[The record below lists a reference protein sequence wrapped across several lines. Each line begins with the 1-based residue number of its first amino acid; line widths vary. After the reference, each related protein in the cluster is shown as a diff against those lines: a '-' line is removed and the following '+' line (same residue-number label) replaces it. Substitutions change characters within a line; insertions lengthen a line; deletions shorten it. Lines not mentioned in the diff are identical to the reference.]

1 MKTMHLLLC
10 IAIAATFFAC
20 DRNTTYTQE
29 VAGPVP
35 CEQCHDDSNL
45 ITGKQTQWA
54 ESLHGTGE
62 AYARGTSASC
72 AACHSGNGFAKA
84 VAAGQAPNQ
93 VTEGDPDPTRQDC
106 SACHKIHESYTK
118 DDLALRTTKPV
129 AFYAIAGETFNGGD
143 GNLCV
148 NCHQPRRD
156 APVASGGV
164 VTGIS
169 EHWGPHHGPQ
179 SAMLMGLA
187 GAGVTGTAH
196 GHYSGVT
203 DTCVHCHMGDGLD
216 HHFEPAVSTCAAT
229 CHPGETNFD
238 IDGVQTEITAL
249 SDQLGD
255 ELLRLGLINE
265 NSPDGH
271 PTVSS
276 APELQAYALWN
287 WLYVAHED
295 KSLGVHNYEYA
306 KAMLEWGIAAID
318 TIPTPSAL
326 AKVRKSSVNGGSK

>member
-20 DRNTTYTQE
+20 DRNTTYTEE

-35 CEQCHDDSNL
+35 CTQCHDDSNI
-45 ITGKQTQWA
+45 ITGKQTEWA
-54 ESLHGTGE
+54 ESAHGTGE
-62 AYARGTSASC
+62 SYLRGTSAGC

-84 VAAGQAPNQ
+84 VAAGQNPSQ
-93 VTEGDPDPTRQDC
+93 VTSGDPDPTRQDC
-106 SACHKIHESYTK
+106 RACHQIHETYTE
-118 DDLALRTTKPV
+118 DDFALRTTAPV
-129 AFYAIAGETFNGGD
+129 AFYAIPGSTYNGGQ
-143 GNLCV
+143 GNLCT

-179 SAMLMGLA
+179 SSMILGVG
-187 GAGVTGTAH
+187 GAGVTGTPH
-196 GHYSGVT
+196 QHYGVEN
-203 DTCVHCHMGDGLD
+203 TCVHCHMGDGD
-216 HHFEPAVSTCAAT
+216 NHHFEPVVANCKLQACHPAAT
-229 CHPGETNFD
+229 NFN
-238 IDGVQTEITAL
+238 INGVQTEITEL
-249 SDQLGD
+249 SDSLGA

-271 PTVSS
+271 PIVSS
-276 APELQAYALWN
+276 APEAQAYALWN

-295 KSLGVHNYEYA
+295 KSVGVHNYPYT
-306 KAMLEWGIAAID
+306 KSMLEWAIASVD

-326 AKVRKSSVNGGSK
+326 AKARKSSVNGGSK